1 MKILVLCGMG
11 LGSSHFISMNLNDIL
26 EKYDLDDIEV
36 ENSDIL
42 SASFKE
48 ANIYIGADYLLSSL
62 DKEYMIKL
70 EDILDEVELETK
82 FLNMLEQING
92 ND

>member
-26 EKYDLDDIEV
+26 QKYDLDDIEV

-92 ND
+92 DD

>member
-92 ND
+92 DD